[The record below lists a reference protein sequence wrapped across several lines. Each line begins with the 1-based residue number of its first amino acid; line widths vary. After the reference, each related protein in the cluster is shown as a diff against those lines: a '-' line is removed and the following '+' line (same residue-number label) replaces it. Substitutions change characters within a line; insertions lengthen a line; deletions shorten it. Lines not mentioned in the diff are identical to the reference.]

1 MAASSDIYVSVYLIG
16 RPGECVNEIN
26 ASDPNLLTEIDLVNG
41 GFRDLR
47 WSMYISDRK
56 DMVYETHKQTSG
68 GNVKIYN
75 RNNEN
80 LVLDSKIKLSKIE
93 YGFLSSK
100 LLFVALKTSD
110 TKQKGII
117 EGIVVL
123 NFGENRKKSR
133 LVIFTG

>member
-1 MAASSDIYVSVYLIG
+1 MLNCIISPRNQPWLFKIWL
-16 RPGECVNEIN
+16 RPVIFMFLFICLAVLVNVNEIN
-26 ASDPNLLTEIDLVNG
+26 ASNPNLFTEIDLVNG

-47 WSMYISDRK
+47 CGMHISDRR

-100 LLFVALKTSD
+100 LLFCVA
-110 TKQKGII
+110 Q
-117 EGIVVL
+117 
-123 NFGENRKKSR
+123 NF
-133 LVIFTG
+133 

>member
-1 MAASSDIYVSVYLIG
+1 
-16 RPGECVNEIN
+16 
-26 ASDPNLLTEIDLVNG
+26 
-41 GFRDLR
+41 
-47 WSMYISDRK
+47 
-56 DMVYETHKQTSG
+56 MVYETHSQTSG

-110 TKQKGII
+110 PKQKGII
-117 EGIVVL
+117 EGTV
-123 NFGENRKKSR
+123 F
-133 LVIFTG
+133 